1 MSIIANYWAS
11 SPALCY
17 YGNSGSCVVLC
28 VPPFLIIT
36 VVIPLSGPE
45 DPKIRRLVQ
54 QKAHLVIKAYFAQH
68 GEYTTTGDLEKLK
81 CVLHEHGY
89 RQ

>member
-1 MSIIANYWAS
+1 MLIIAYCWAS

-17 YGNSGSCVVLC
+17 YGNGGVCVMLC
-28 VPPFLIIT
+28 VPCFLT

-68 GEYTTTGDLEKLK
+68 GECTTTGDLEKLK
-81 CVLHEHGY
+81 CVLDEHGY

>member
-1 MSIIANYWAS
+1 MSIIAYCWAS

-17 YGNSGSCVVLC
+17 YGNGGACVVYIVC
-28 VPPFLIIT
+28 ATFPNCRDPP
-36 VVIPLSGPE
+36 PGPE
-45 DPKIRRLVQ
+45 DPKIKRLVQ

-68 GEYTTTGDLEKLK
+68 GECTTIEDLEKLK
-81 CVLHEHGY
+81 CVLHKHGY